1 MLTGYIFGAI
11 LALFSA
17 SLFGANSVI
26 SRIVGLSLPTN
37 IMVPATLIIGTILTL
52 IGDLLLSPRQPLGWQ
67 VILIYAIA
75 GVLNFAVARFF
86 YYSAIKRIGA
96 SPTAVIVSGNVV
108 ITGILGSI
116 LINEKVEFVVWLG
129 LLLFLVGSIISSG
142 WESLKSLKNRVG
154 LIMAFIATL
163 IVALVNVI
171 VRMAVKNGG
180 DPIFGLFISYTS
192 ATLTYFALMH
202 KQMYYGVKILLS
214 RENKYVF
221 FLGTIAVLAQL
232 FRYAS
237 LSFLPAVKAAPI
249 FSTSMFFS
257 LIFLLFTEKAREKPG
272 IRHGIGG
279 LIAFTGIVIIYS
291 L

>member
-1 MLTGYIFGAI
+1 MLTGYVFGAI

-17 SLFGANSVI
+17 SLFGVNSVI
-26 SRIVGLSLPTN
+26 SRIVGLSMPTN
-37 IMVPATLIIGTILTL
+37 IMVPATLVIGTLLTL
-52 IGDLLLSPRQPLGWQ
+52 IGNILFFPLQQLEWQ
-67 VILIYAIA
+67 VIPIYSIA

-116 LINEKVEFVVWLG
+116 LINEKVEFVVWVG
-129 LLLFLVGSIISSG
+129 LFLFLTGSIISSG
-142 WESLKSLKNRVG
+142 WKSLKSLKNRAG
-154 LIMAFIATL
+154 LLMAFIATL
-163 IVALVNVI
+163 IVAVVNVI
-171 VRMAVKNGG
+171 VRMAVKSGG
-180 DPIFGLFISYTS
+180 EPIFGLFISYIS

-202 KQMYYGVKILLS
+202 KQIYYGVKILLS
-214 RENKYVF
+214 RQNNYVYL
-221 FLGTIAVLAQL
+221 LGTIAVLAQL

-257 LIFLLFTEKAREKPG
+257 LIFLLFTDKAKEKPR